1 MKGVSMTFH
10 KANTLPGLPNGVK
23 LFPFV
28 LRCFQCST
36 NAQLSVPYEIHVI
49 SFTGGLRGNTITKET
64 PQSSLFHFQAPDTA
78 FLSFL
83 VLFSFCTRWLLV
95 FFRDERHLFGSLQ
108 RVTELWKSLVFQSC
122 SFSIL
127 YPIWRWWSKGS
138 ELREK
143 LKDVCFGVNNNK
155 TNPQTHKRPSF
166 KDCPSANAREHTAV
180 FPYLKMHLVLM
191 DFNGWLFLVQ
201 YLSNDPY
208 V

>member
-1 MKGVSMTFH
+1 MESNFFLLFSGVSNVLQMPSYQHCMKYMSFPSQEAFEEIRSQKRPH
-10 KANTLPGLPNGVK
+10 NLRFFISK
-23 LFPFV
+23 LRILFFP
-28 LRCFQCST
+28 
-36 NAQLSVPYEIHVI
+36 
-49 SFTGGLRGNTITKET
+49 
-64 PQSSLFHFQAPDTA
+64 
-78 FLSFL
+78 LSFL

-95 FFRDERHLFGSLQ
+95 FFRDERQLFGSLQ

-191 DFNGWLFLVQ
+191 NLNGSFFWCFIYPMTRMFKKSIKWILH
-201 YLSNDPY
+201 
-208 V
+208 